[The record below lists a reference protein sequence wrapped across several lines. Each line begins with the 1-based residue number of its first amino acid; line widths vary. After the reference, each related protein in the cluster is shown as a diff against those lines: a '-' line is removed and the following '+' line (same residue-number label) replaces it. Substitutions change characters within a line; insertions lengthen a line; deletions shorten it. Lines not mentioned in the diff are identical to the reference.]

1 MLISVK
7 DITEYILK
15 DTYIDLRTE
24 INSFLKNHNTDII
37 TPSRIRYLFVDCD
50 GWYICE
56 DYSIANI
63 DEISARYCA
72 QIIDTQNPFELDGD
86 DLTQRLKNI
95 LYKLYKDTWNK
106 KQKAHVIKISLV
118 DDIDDYDVPNLS
130 ESEKLSRILEDNF
143 NKIDDSISELK
154 KKIATN
160 EKAIS
165 VWEEEIKKLEIIK
178 RKLL

>member
-1 MLISVK
+1 MRVSIK
-7 DITEYILK
+7 DITQYILK
-15 DTYIDLRTE
+15 DTYLDLRTE
-24 INSFLKNHNTDII
+24 LNTYIKSNNTDIKQ
-37 TPSRIRYLFVDCD
+37 PSRIRYLFVDCD
-50 GWYICE
+50 GWYLCE
-56 DYSIANI
+56 DYSIVK
-63 DEISARYCA
+63 DTELSARYCA
-72 QIIDTQNPFELDGD
+72 QILDTQNPFEWDGD

-95 LYKLYKDTWNK
+95 LYKLYKETWNK
-106 KQKAHVIKISLV
+106 QEVAHIIKISLV
-118 DDIDDYDVPNLS
+118 GDIDDYDTPVLND
-130 ESEKLSRILEDNF
+130 SEKLSKVLEDNF